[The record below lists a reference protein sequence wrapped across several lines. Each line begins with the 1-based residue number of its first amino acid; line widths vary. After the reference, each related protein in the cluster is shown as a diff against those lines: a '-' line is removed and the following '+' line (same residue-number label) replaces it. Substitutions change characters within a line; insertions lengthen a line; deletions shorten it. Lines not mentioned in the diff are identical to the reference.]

1 MHHICSSLRLRLA
14 RLAMGLALATG
25 PVLAA
30 EGSAA
35 DHLARA
41 WTEYQFQSFDLAKS
55 FFESAAS
62 RGTAGEKLQAKTG
75 LAMVEQFNERGANLD
90 KAEALYREVLAAGAE
105 GEHALLVRNFLADIH
120 ISRGQK
126 AEALAILDELVDA
139 HIGTVIG
146 QDALLRR
153 ILLTMGEYNS
163 PESLAVAADAAKRLA
178 DVKASRE
185 RPLLLPTLNLM
196 LGDTYFWAGRY
207 DTAVGFIEN
216 FTTVGTVHT
225 TSYGNQ
231 ASQLYRLARL
241 YENSLKDPVRAGH
254 FYRRLVEETPNSGM
268 SYFSL
273 EKAVALGAFTR
284 EEVNELRMG
293 GLTPA
298 VVDELFRKAGRE

>member
-1 MHHICSSLRLRLA
+1 MHHTCLRSRPAVPLLF
-14 RLAMGLALATG
+14 LWLALGFA
-25 PVLAA
+25 VSRAA
-30 EGSAA
+30 GTPAV
-35 DHLARA
+35 DDLARA

-55 FFESAAS
+55 FFESAQLT
-62 RGTAGEKLQAKTG
+62 GTAEEKLQAKTG
-75 LAMVEQFNERGANLD
+75 LAMVAQFNERGADLD
-90 KAEALYREVLAAGAE
+90 KAEALYREVLAAGAT

-126 AEALAILDELVDA
+126 AEAMAILDELVDA
-139 HIGTVIG
+139 HLGTVIG
-146 QDALLRR
+146 QDALIRR
-153 ILLTMGEYNS
+153 VLLTLGEYKS
-163 PESLAVAADAAKRLA
+163 PESLAAAAEAAKRLA
-178 DVKASRE
+178 DVQGSRE
-185 RPLLLPTLNLM
+185 RPCLLPTLNLM
-196 LGDTYFWAGRY
+196 LGDIYFWAG
-207 DTAVGFIEN
+207 DHATAVGFIEN

-241 YENSLKDPVRAGH
+241 YETSLKDPARAGH

-284 EEVNELRMG
+284 QEVGELRMG

-298 VVDELFRKAGRE
+298 LVDELFRKAGRE